1 MAKTQSYG
9 IKYPF
14 TYNNEDLVYVDLNDT
29 FEGSLQSQ
37 ILHIIFTPKGQRLR
51 DPEFGSDLVKFIFD
65 PTIGRTLD
73 GIKSEIRESISSRI
87 PNVVLDDIQILE
99 TQDEHEKIVS
109 VKYTVKKGE
118 TEVQNNIAIKL

>member
-51 DPEFGSDLVKFIFD
+51 DPEFGSDLIKFIFD
-65 PTIGRTLD
+65 PSIGRTLD

>member
-51 DPEFGSDLVKFIFD
+51 DPEFGSDLIKFIFD
-65 PTIGRTLD
+65 PSIGRTLD

-118 TEVQNNIAIKL
+118 NEVQNNIAIKL